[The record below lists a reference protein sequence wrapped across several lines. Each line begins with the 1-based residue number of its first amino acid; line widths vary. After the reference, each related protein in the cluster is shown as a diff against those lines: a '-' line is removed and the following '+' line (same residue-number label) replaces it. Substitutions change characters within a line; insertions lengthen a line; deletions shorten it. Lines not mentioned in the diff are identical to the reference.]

1 MSPEMVTDIGRSAI
15 EMMLL
20 LSAPMLLFSL
30 GVGLLV
36 SVFQAMTQINEATLS
51 FVPKILAVFL
61 AFVLFFPWISNQSV
75 SYTVR
80 LLSNIPMYAR
90 EGR

>member
-1 MSPEMVTDIGRSAI
+1 MTPEGVMDLGRSAI

-36 SVFQAMTQINEATLS
+36 SIFQAMTQINEATLS
-51 FVPKILAVFL
+51 FVPKILAVFVAL
-61 AFVLFFPWISNQSV
+61 LLLFPWMMSV
-75 SYTVR
+75 SVGFTVN

-90 EGR
+90 